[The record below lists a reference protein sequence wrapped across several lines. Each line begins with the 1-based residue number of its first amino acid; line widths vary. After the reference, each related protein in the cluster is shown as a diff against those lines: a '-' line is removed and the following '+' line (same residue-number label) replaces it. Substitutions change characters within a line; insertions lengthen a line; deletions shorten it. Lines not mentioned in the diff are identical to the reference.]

1 MQPVGEAAK
10 GGYATLN
17 FKVPNE
23 RDNASTTQVEVN
35 FPVDQPLTSVM
46 PQDIPGWTSSVEKTK
61 LDKPLTVHGKQ
72 VNEVVTKVTWTG
84 GKIEAGKFQQFPVS
98 VGKLPENAE
107 QMVFKSIQTY
117 DNGEVVRWIEE
128 AKEGAAEPQSPA
140 PVLKL
145 TAAKGDAHHG
155 AAKTD
160 EAKNTEK
167 DAGHGHDEAAAE
179 HGSDTT
185 ARVLGISRHRHRT
198 RRGRLRRRLASPLRL
213 TCGARRRH
221 RSVSEP
227 SPIPGT
233 PLHAHHTCDGRRSP
247 RSGRPHP
254 HRLRR

>member
-1 MQPVGEAAK
+1 MKTSRVSFAAALAAGTVLVLSGTASAHVGVQPVGEAAK

-23 RDNASTTQVEVN
+23 RDNASTTQLEVN
-35 FPVDQPLTSVM
+35 FPADQPLTSVM
-46 PQDIPGWTSSVEKTK
+46 PQDIPGWTSTVEKTK

-98 VGKLPENAE
+98 VGKLPENAD

-128 AKEGAAEPQSPA
+128 AKEGAAEPQNPA

-145 TAAKGDAHHG
+145 TAAKGDHHG
-155 AAKTD
+155 DAKTG
-160 EAKNTEK
+160 EAKNAEK
-167 DAGHGHDEAAAE
+167 DAGHGHDEAATE

-185 ARVLGISRHRHRT
+185 ARILGIAGIVIGLGGVAFGVAS
-198 RRGRLRRRLASPLRL
+198 RRRSA
-213 TCGARRRH
+213 
-221 RSVSEP
+221 
-227 SPIPGT
+227 
-233 PLHAHHTCDGRRSP
+233 
-247 RSGRPHP
+247 
-254 HRLRR
+254 